1 MAKIRAAIVG
11 VGNCASSLV
20 QGVAFYRAANDN
32 SAGLMHWDVGGF
44 EPSDVEFVLAYDI
57 DERKIGLDLSRAIF
71 AKPNCTAVFSEVPPS
86 GVTVRMGAVLDGMA
100 DHMES
105 MPADRSFVKAKAAE
119 PTMAEVV
126 EALRASGAEVL
137 VNFLPVGSED
147 ATRFY
152 MECALE
158 AGVGVV
164 NCMPVFI
171 ASDPE
176 WEARFKAR
184 GLPIIGDDIK
194 AQFGAT
200 IVHRALTN
208 LMRQRGVR
216 MDRTYQLN
224 TGGNTDFMNMMDRGR
239 LLSKKVSKTEAVQ
252 SVMAKRLA
260 DENIHVG
267 PSDYVPWLNDNKLC
281 FLRLEGA
288 LFGNVP
294 MNIEV
299 RLSVEDSPNSA
310 GVVIDAIRCCKLAL
324 DRGDAGAVIGPS
336 AFFCKHP
343 PAQFTDDEAER
354 MTNAFIE
361 RASRSPAVRDVAV
374 ELRPLPAM
382 TSVQQGMQG
391 LIIAAGQGIRMRE
404 VARSKPLA
412 LVNGVPLIE
421 RVIVAAQR
429 AGVTRFVVVTGYEG
443 RRLETFLS
451 GLAERLAIPIETV
464 RNFAWKG
471 ANGISVAAAEPHL
484 DERFVLMMA
493 DHLVDPSIIE
503 DLVQVPA
510 GSDELILAV
519 DKRLENPLVDL
530 EDVTRVAIDG
540 EGKITAIAKLLE
552 QHDAYDTGVFLASK
566 ALVTAIRDDVEAGGG
581 GGLSDGVRRL
591 AARGLAKTYD
601 IGDRFWLDV
610 DDGVAHGH
618 AEQLCA

>member
-1 MAKIRAAIVG
+1 MAKIRAAIIG

-20 QGVAFYRAANDN
+20 QGVAYYQSANDN
-32 SAGLMHWDVGGF
+32 SGGLMHWDLGGYG
-44 EPSDVEFVLAYDI
+44 PSDVEFVLAFDI
-57 DERKIGLDLSRAIF
+57 DERKVGADLSKAIF

-86 GVTVRMGAVLDGMA
+86 GVKVRMGAVLDGVA
-100 DHMES
+100 DHMAA
-105 MPADRSFVKAKAAE
+105 MPADRSFVKSDAPE
-119 PTMAEVV
+119 PTKAEIVQ
-126 EALRASGAEVL
+126 ALRDSGAEVM

-147 ATRFY
+147 AVRFY

-216 MDRTYQLN
+216 MERTYQLN
-224 TGGNTDFMNMMDRGR
+224 TGGNTDFLNMMDRGR
-239 LLSKKVSKTEAVQ
+239 LMSKKISKTEAVQ
-252 SVMAKRLA
+252 SVMAERLA

-324 DRGDAGAVIGPS
+324 SRGRGGAVIGPS

-343 PAQFTDDEAER
+343 PVQFTDDEAER
-354 MTNAFIE
+354 QTNAFIDQE
-361 RASRSPAVRDVAV
+361 SRPA
-374 ELRPLPAM
+374 
-382 TSVQQGMQG
+382 GMQG

-412 LVNGVPLIE
+412 LINGVPLIE
-421 RVIVAAQR
+421 RVITAAHR

-443 RRLETFLS
+443 RRLEIFLS
-451 GLAERLAIPIETV
+451 GLAERLSIPIETV

-471 ANGISVAAAEPHL
+471 ANGLSVAAAESHL
-484 DERFVLMMA
+484 DDRFVLMMA
-493 DHLVDPSIIE
+493 DHLVDPTIIA
-503 DLVQVPA
+503 DLMRAPAVPN
-510 GSDELILAV
+510 EVVLAV
-519 DKRLENPLVDL
+519 DRRLDNPLVDL
-530 EDVTRVAIDG
+530 EDVTRVAVDG
-540 EGKITAIAKLLE
+540 EGRIKAIAKLMSD
-552 QHDAYDTGVFLASK
+552 HDAYDTGVFLASK
-566 ALVTAIRDDVEAGGG
+566 SLVLAIRDDVEAGGG
-581 GGLSDGVRRL
+581 GGVSDGMRRL
-591 AARGLAKTYD
+591 AAQGLARAYD

-610 DDGVAHGH
+610 DDSAAHGH

>member
-1 MAKIRAAIVG
+1 MAKIRAAVIG

-20 QGVAFYRAANDN
+20 QGVAYYRSANDN
-32 SAGLMHWDVGGF
+32 SGGLMHWDLGGY
-44 EPSDVEFVLAYDI
+44 EPSDVEFVLAFDI
-57 DERKIGLDLSRAIF
+57 DQRKVGVDLAQAIF
-71 AKPNCTAVFSEVPPS
+71 AKPNCTAVFSEVPDS

-100 DHMES
+100 DHMAA
-105 MPADRSFVKAKAAE
+105 MPADRSFVKADAAE
-119 PTMAEVV
+119 PTKAEIVQ
-126 EALRASGAEVL
+126 ALRDSGAEVM

-147 ATRFY
+147 AVRFY

-216 MDRTYQLN
+216 MERTYQLN
-224 TGGNTDFMNMMDRGR
+224 TGGNTDFLNMMDRGR
-239 LLSKKVSKTEAVQ
+239 LMSKKISKTEAVQ
-252 SVMAKRLA
+252 SVMAERLA

-324 DRGDAGAVIGPS
+324 NRGRGGAVIGPS

-343 PAQFTDDEAER
+343 PVQFTDDEAER
-354 MTNAFIE
+354 MTNAFIDQE
-361 RASRSPAVRDVAV
+361 SHPA
-374 ELRPLPAM
+374 
-382 TSVQQGMQG
+382 GMQG

-421 RVIVAAQR
+421 RVITAAHR

-443 RRLETFLS
+443 RRLEIFLS
-451 GLAERLAIPIETV
+451 GLAERLSIPIGTV

-471 ANGISVAAAEPHL
+471 ANGLSVAAAEPHL
-484 DERFVLMMA
+484 DDRFVLMMA
-493 DHLVDPSIIE
+493 DHLVDPTIIA
-503 DLVQVPA
+503 DLMRAPA
-510 GSDELILAV
+510 APDEVILAV
-519 DKRLENPLVDL
+519 DRRLDNPLVDL
-530 EDVTRVAIDG
+530 EDVTRVAVDG
-540 EGKITAIAKLLE
+540 EGRIKAIAKLMVE
-552 QHDAYDTGVFLASK
+552 HDAYDTGVFLATK
-566 ALVTAIRDDVEAGGG
+566 TLVRAIRDDVEAGGG
-581 GGLSDGVRRL
+581 GGLSDGMRRL
-591 AARGLAKTYD
+591 AAQGLARAYD

-610 DDGVAHGH
+610 DDSAAHGH

>member
-1 MAKIRAAIVG
+1 
-11 VGNCASSLV
+11 
-20 QGVAFYRAANDN
+20 
-32 SAGLMHWDVGGF
+32 
-44 EPSDVEFVLAYDI
+44 
-57 DERKIGLDLSRAIF
+57 
-71 AKPNCTAVFSEVPPS
+71 
-86 GVTVRMGAVLDGMA
+86 
-100 DHMES
+100 
-105 MPADRSFVKAKAAE
+105 
-119 PTMAEVV
+119 
-126 EALRASGAEVL
+126 
-137 VNFLPVGSED
+137 
-147 ATRFY
+147 
-152 MECALE
+152 
-158 AGVGVV
+158 
-164 NCMPVFI
+164 
-171 ASDPE
+171 
-176 WEARFKAR
+176 
-184 GLPIIGDDIK
+184 
-194 AQFGAT
+194 
-200 IVHRALTN
+200 
-208 LMRQRGVR
+208 
-216 MDRTYQLN
+216 
-224 TGGNTDFMNMMDRGR
+224 
-239 LLSKKVSKTEAVQ
+239 
-252 SVMAKRLA
+252 MAKRLA

-324 DRGDAGAVIGPS
+324 DRGYAGAVIGPS

-343 PAQFTDDEAER
+343 PEQFTDDEAER

-361 RASRSPAVRDVAV
+361 RASRSPAGRDSAAEMVPEQVSA
-374 ELRPLPAM
+374 
-382 TSVQQGMQG
+382 GMQG

-421 RVIVAAQR
+421 RVIVAAHR

-443 RRLETFLS
+443 RRLETFLA

-519 DKRLENPLVDL
+519 DRRLENPLVDL
-530 EDVTRVAIDG
+530 EDVTRVAVDG
-540 EGKITAIAKLLE
+540 EGKITAIAKRLE
-552 QHDAYDTGVFLASK
+552 AHDAYDTGVFLASK
-566 ALVTAIRDDVEAGGG
+566 TLVTAIRDDVEAGGG

-591 AARGLAKTYD
+591 AARGLARTYD